1 MDFNKS
7 YNSSD
12 EYRRDELIRRIERA
26 LSNLTLDELEALH
39 YDMITKNYINETSLW
54 LTTNL
59 QTDTHKAYEFCEFFH
74 FYVTKTMKVSFV
86 QIEGLLK

>member
-12 EYRRDELIRRIERA
+12 EYRRDELIRRIEHE

-39 YDMITKNYINETSLW
+39 YDMITKNYINETSL
-54 LTTNL
+54 
-59 QTDTHKAYEFCEFFH
+59 
-74 FYVTKTMKVSFV
+74 
-86 QIEGLLK
+86 

>member
-12 EYRRDELIRRIERA
+12 KYRREELIRRIEHA

-39 YDMITKNYINETSLW
+39 YDMITKNYINETSL
-54 LTTNL
+54 
-59 QTDTHKAYEFCEFFH
+59 
-74 FYVTKTMKVSFV
+74 
-86 QIEGLLK
+86 

>member
-12 EYRRDELIRRIERA
+12 EYRREELIRRIEHA

-39 YDMITKNYINETSLW
+39 YDMITKTYINETSL
-54 LTTNL
+54 
-59 QTDTHKAYEFCEFFH
+59 
-74 FYVTKTMKVSFV
+74 
-86 QIEGLLK
+86 